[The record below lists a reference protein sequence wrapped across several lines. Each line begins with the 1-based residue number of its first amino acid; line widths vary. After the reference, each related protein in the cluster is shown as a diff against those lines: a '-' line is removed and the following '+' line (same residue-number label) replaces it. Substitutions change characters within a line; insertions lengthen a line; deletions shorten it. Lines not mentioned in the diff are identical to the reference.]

1 MTTIVHISDFHF
13 GTEIPEITAAL
24 VPDVIAQ
31 NPTLVAFSGDQTQ
44 RALKGQYEQ
53 ARAYMASLPK
63 PSVSIPG
70 NHDFPMYNPLARAL
84 RPLSG
89 YRKYISEDTEPSYID
104 SNIALVSI
112 DTSRH
117 YFWKDGTVSRSQLE
131 RMKNSFAGVPP
142 TACRIVM
149 MHHPCFVPPEFP
161 VHNQVGNADAALAA
175 MSQARVELVLAG
187 HMHDAFVR
195 LTDPE
200 PPHRPVHLILSQAG
214 TAISSRRR
222 SQPNSYNVVH
232 VDEAEISIV
241 VRMWNGTAFA
251 DGETRRFARH
261 WKSAPTLTSATST

>member
-13 GTEIPEITAAL
+13 GTEITAIAEAL
-24 VPDVIAQ
+24 VPDVAAH

-44 RALKGQYEQ
+44 RALDGQYRAAQ
-53 ARAYMASLPK
+53 AYMERMPK
-63 PSVSIPG
+63 PWVSIPG
-70 NHDFPMYNPLARAL
+70 NHDFPMYNPFARAFAPL
-84 RPLSG
+84 RG
-89 YRKYISEDTEPSYID
+89 YRKFISEDTEPSFID
-104 SNIALVSI
+104 DKIALVSI

-117 YFWKDGTVSRSQLE
+117 YFWKDGTVSKAQLD
-131 RMKNSFAGVPP
+131 RMKNTFAGVPP
-142 TACRIVM
+142 SACRIVM

-161 VHNQVGNADAALAA
+161 VHNQVGNADDALAA
-175 MSQARVELVLAG
+175 MSQSHVELVLAG

-195 LTDPE
+195 ITDPE

-232 VDEAEISIV
+232 VDGAEISIV

-251 DGETRRFARH
+251 DGETRRFTRH
-261 WKSAPTLTSATST
+261 WTSPPTPAS